1 MPTALISVNSDFT
14 VTQWNKS
21 AEQLINI
28 KSEAAL
34 KKSLIK
40 IFPQFELIKAKIETC
55 IKSGKTEYSREEAI
69 TISGEVQFWEIT
81 IYPILKKGNSDA
93 VLLINNI
100 TEKIKVEELLV
111 QSEKMLSVGGLAA
124 GDGPGIK
131 EKIRKRVFERFFTTK
146 PVGIGT
152 GLGLSISYFI
162 ITKDHGGEM
171 ILESTPGKG
180 TKFIF
185 TLPQ

>member
-1 MPTALISVNSDFT
+1 M
-14 VTQWNKS
+14 
-21 AEQLINI
+21 
-28 KSEAAL
+28 
-34 KKSLIK
+34 
-40 IFPQFELIKAKIETC
+40 
-55 IKSGKTEYSREEAI
+55 
-69 TISGEVQFWEIT
+69 
-81 IYPILKKGNSDA
+81 
-93 VLLINNI
+93 
-100 TEKIKVEELLV
+100 EELLV

-131 EKIRKRVFERFFTTK
+131 EKIRKRVFEPFFTTK